1 MRYSY
6 NSSTERFYIPNEKD
20 FSILLQVVKTF
31 LGFKAIEHREQL
43 FPQFFYS
50 SIEVRG
56 CDVEA
61 INHTLQL
68 LGWKLV

>member
-6 NSSTERFYIPNEKD
+6 NSSTECFYTPNEKD
-20 FSILLQVVKTF
+20 FSLLVQAVKVL

-61 INHTLQL
+61 INHKLQL